1 MGTPDVPDQ
10 RMRTTLDRKPPS
22 PISRAPH
29 SRGSVDEQLSKLT
42 TQFETLKAQVR
53 QAQQLASLGTAA
65 ATIAHEANNLLTPIL
80 SYADYALANNDPEIM
95 RKALAITAKNIRILV
110 NMSER
115 LLELNA
121 ASPTKRESV
130 SLRPVVNDAIASLCR
145 DLSKD
150 GISLRMDID
159 DGLTV
164 FADGLQLQQILFN
177 LLLNAREAMI
187 AESSGRLTINAWRVD
202 EDRVAIR
209 LNNTGPAIPADLLP
223 HVFAPLATGKPA
235 ARNGRKRCGGLG
247 LALCRDLIEE
257 NHGTISVASDAT
269 QGTTFTIVLPANH
282 E

>member
-1 MGTPDVPDQ
+1 MGTPDVSDQ
-10 RMRTTLDRKPPS
+10 RMRTTLDRKPPH
-22 PISRAPH
+22 PTSRTPQ
-29 SRGSVDEQLSKLT
+29 SRGSVDEQLSRLT
-42 TQFETLKAQVR
+42 AQFEALKAQVR

-80 SYADYALANNDPEIM
+80 SYADYALSNDDPEIM

-130 SLRPVVNDAIASLCR
+130 PVRLVVNDAIASLCR

-159 DGLTV
+159 DGLTA

-187 AESSGRLTINAWRVD
+187 AESSGRMTISAWRVD

-223 HVFAPLATGKPA
+223 HVFDPLATGKPA

-257 NHGTISVASDAT
+257 NHGTISVASDAS
-269 QGTTFTIVLPANH
+269 QGTTFTIVLPAH
-282 E
+282 HD